1 MATVGLQQWI
11 EQIGFAQCTKMPIQ
25 PSPLYR
31 LPSQSLCAIFH
42 GQIQVMTWTI

>member
-25 PSPLYR
+25 PSLLYR
-31 LPSQSLCAIFH
+31 LPFQSLCAIFH